1 MKKALLALLLVL
13 DVFITWQPQIQNLEE
28 KIMAIAK
35 STLAFVTKEEGFK
48 TKAYADTKGLMTI
61 GVGHLIKPDEAH
73 LKDAI
78 LSLDQVEDLLQSD
91 LKWCD
96 EAVNQSI
103 KVPLNQNQYD
113 ALYSLCFNIGATHF
127 KESTVV
133 KKINQG
139 DLAGAADAFLLW
151 NKPPELEGRRKR
163 ERALF
168 LGQKQ

>member
-1 MKKALLALLLVL
+1 MKKALLALLLVF
-13 DVFITWQPQIQNLEE
+13 DIFITWQPQLENLEE

-35 STLAFVTKEEGFK
+35 STLAFVTKEEGFR
-48 TKAYADTKGLMTI
+48 TKAYPDSKGLMTI

-73 LKDAI
+73 LKDAT
-78 LSLDQVEDLLQSD
+78 LTLDQVEELLQSD

-96 EAVNQSI
+96 EAVTQSI

-127 KESTVV
+127 RESTVV

-139 DLAGAADAFLLW
+139 DLAGAADAILMW

-168 LGQKQ
+168 LGQE